1 MITHIHHINFLVQ
14 NLENAVIQ
22 YEKLPGIGPFEFDKL
37 EQRAVRTAKTRLG
50 DTWLVLV
57 QPVDQESIPAKHLQ
71 EHGEGFFLLSLG
83 TDSLETSLEKLK
95 NSQIALRGSERAGL
109 DNWQVQDLD
118 PEAFF
123 NTQIQLTE
131 DK

>member
-14 NLENAVIQ
+14 NLENAVVQ
-22 YEKLPGIGPFEFDKL
+22 YEKLPGIGSFEFDQL
-37 EQRAVRTAKTRLG
+37 EGRAVRTAKTRLG

-57 QPVDQESIPAKHLQ
+57 QPVDKESIPAKHLQ

-83 TDSLETSLEKLK
+83 TENLENSLNSIKSKQISLHGT
-95 NSQIALRGSERAGL
+95 QRAGL

-123 NTQIQLTE
+123 GAQIQLAE